1 MKPALVIG
9 YGNPLREDDGIGW
22 RAAEL
27 VEHTARAG
35 SVEVLQCHQ
44 LTPELATQMEGR
56 PLVIFLDAA
65 GDITPR
71 TIDSRELNEAGDGA
85 WSHHLS
91 PEQVLTLARRAGY
104 RVPKA
109 VLITGGIVR
118 MGYGE
123 TLSAAGEHSAK
134 QMAQHAIDLIALS
147 SSILAASVSCRE
159 KTSGGTAENPLS
171 AWPPDTAPQPA

>member
-1 MKPALVIG
+1 MKPTLVIG

-27 VEHTARAG
+27 VERGARAG
-35 SVEVLQCHQ
+35 AVEVMQCHQ
-44 LTPELATQMEGR
+44 LMPELAIQMDGR

-65 GDITPR
+65 ADLAPGT
-71 TIDSRELNEAGDGA
+71 TSSRDVSGAGESA

-104 RVPKA
+104 RVPRA

-123 TLSAAGEHSAK
+123 ALSEAGRQSAK
-134 QMAQHAIDLIALS
+134 QMAAHAIELIALS
-147 SSILAASVSCRE
+147 SSVLADAASGRE
-159 KTSGGTAENPLS
+159 KTNDAMPAGPSECSRDAAS
-171 AWPPDTAPQPA
+171 QPA